1 MDLVLRV
8 LCYWNGVVVGFFL
21 EIFKNKVDKFIFF
34 RLDEFCDIMY
44 YKMFF
49 EVINFFY
56 FFVFDIFVLV

>member
-34 RLDEFCDIMY
+34 RLDGFCDIMY
-44 YKMFF
+44 YKTFF
-49 EVINFFY
+49 EIINFFY